1 MQLSLWLLAALLL
14 AGWFWLRRR
23 ATARREQQEQAARL
37 TKVTDTT
44 YHAIAIRS
52 PKDACAAAKAL
63 AGQRFLASEAPNLPL
78 PACDAATCECHFA
91 HYDDRR
97 SGKDRRTP
105 FGAGAIGGGTGR
117 FEKERR
123 ETPDRRRNAGTD
135 SF

>member
-1 MQLSLWLLAALLL
+1 MQLTLWLIAALAL

-23 ATARREQQEQAARL
+23 ARTRRELEAQSAPRRN
-37 TKVTDTT
+37 VTDTA
-44 YHAIAIRS
+44 YHAVAIRS

-78 PACDAATCECHFA
+78 PACDALRCECHFA

-123 ETPDRRRNAGTD
+123 ETPDRRRDTGTD
-135 SF
+135 AF